1 MLSVMSLVDLLPKLQ
16 ELSRADQLRVIEFL
30 ASELFKKETISLLE
44 DGRTYEIWSP
54 YDAFEAADVLGKML
68 EEDKVNQDA

>member
-1 MLSVMSLVDLLPKLQ
+1 MLAVMSLAELLPKLQ

-30 ASELFKKETISLLE
+30 ASQLSKQETISLLE
-44 DGRTYEIWSP
+44 HGQTYEVWSP
-54 YDAFEAADVLGKML
+54 YDAFEAANVLGKML

>member
-1 MLSVMSLVDLLPKLQ
+1 MLSVMPLAELLPKLQ

-30 ASELFKKETISLLE
+30 AAELYKQETLSLLE
-44 DGRTYEIWSP
+44 DGRTYEVWSP
-54 YDAFEAADVLGKML
+54 YDAFEAAHVLSKML

>member
-1 MLSVMSLVDLLPKLQ
+1 MSLAELLPKLQ
-16 ELSRADQLRVIEFL
+16 QLSRADQLRVIEFL
-30 ASELFKKETISLLE
+30 AAQLSKQETISLLE

-54 YDAFEAADVLGKML
+54 YDAFEAANILGKML

>member
-1 MLSVMSLVDLLPKLQ
+1 MLSVMSLAELLPKLQ

-30 ASELFKKETISLLE
+30 AVQLSKQETIALLE
-44 DGRTYEIWSP
+44 HGQTYEVWSP
-54 YDAFEAADVLGKML
+54 YDAFEAANVLGKML